1 LSNDTKFYDSL
12 HQVQLSKQKALPPR
26 LHEQMGDDTKSGHI
40 VRLAKKSIWTLS
52 TVAASSF
59 TVVLDVAT
67 DWQLVLDLTMCPLL
81 VSSPICSCSLGGNEE
96 AATVDKVQMDFFA
109 NLDSVIKTGGEK

>member
-1 LSNDTKFYDSL
+1 MPLSQVRSKLGIIAQDPILLSGTLRLNLDIEGKFSNEQLYDSL

-40 VRLAKKSIWTLS
+40 VRSS
-52 TVAASSF
+52 TSCQS
-59 TVVLDVAT
+59 VAT
-67 DWQLVLDLTMCPLL
+67 
-81 VSSPICSCSLGGNEE
+81 SSTTVNEE